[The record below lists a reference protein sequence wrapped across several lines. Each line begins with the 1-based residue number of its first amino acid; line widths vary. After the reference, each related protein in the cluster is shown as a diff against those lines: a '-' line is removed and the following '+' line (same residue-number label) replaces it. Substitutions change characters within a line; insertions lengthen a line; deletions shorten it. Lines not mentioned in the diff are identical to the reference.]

1 MAATRTR
8 DDDDIRKGSHLNLQT
23 LWSSMALLP
32 SYVHYRII
40 LGKLLKIFGFARLIK
55 TFLDEKGEMKYEAL
69 HNPQCIAERLFG
81 TFLYIQY
88 THTHTHKQKQN
99 SAK

>member
-8 DDDDIRKGSHLNLQT
+8 DDGDSWKESFKLANSVVQHGIAALICTLSHHSWEVIENF
-23 LWSSMALLP
+23 
-32 SYVHYRII
+32 R
-40 LGKLLKIFGFARLIK
+40 FARLIK
-55 TFLDEKGEMKYEAL
+55 TFLDGEGEMKYEAL